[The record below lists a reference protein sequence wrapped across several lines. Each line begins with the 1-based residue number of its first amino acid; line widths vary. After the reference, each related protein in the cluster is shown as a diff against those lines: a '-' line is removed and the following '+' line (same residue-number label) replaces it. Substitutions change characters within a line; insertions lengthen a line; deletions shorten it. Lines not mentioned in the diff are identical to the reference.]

1 MPPEVAQLQDL
12 IDEADRI
19 VGFTGAGVST
29 ESGIPDFR
37 SAGGVWTRYDP
48 ATFEFSRFVSDPDV
62 RARSWQMRR
71 EFFATGARPNPA
83 HEAFAALEA
92 EGRSPGVITQNID
105 GLHQEAGS
113 TTVLELH
120 GTARDVM
127 CIGTRPEHGTPA
139 GCGWRADHD
148 WAMAQLE
155 AGTPDPRCPQCC
167 GLVKSATISF
177 GQVLE
182 PDVIDAAIA
191 LARSADLFI
200 TAGSSLQ
207 VQPAASLPYQALE
220 AGARLVIINDEPTPL
235 DRLAEL
241 VVRGRAGQVLGA
253 AVSS

>member
-1 MPPEVAQLQDL
+1 
-12 IDEADRI
+12 
-19 VGFTGAGVST
+19 
-29 ESGIPDFR
+29 
-37 SAGGVWTRYDP
+37 
-48 ATFEFSRFVSDPDV
+48 
-62 RARSWQMRR
+62 
-71 EFFATGARPNPA
+71 
-83 HEAFAALEA
+83 
-92 EGRSPGVITQNID
+92 
-105 GLHQEAGS
+105 
-113 TTVLELH
+113 
-120 GTARDVM
+120 
-127 CIGTRPEHGTPA
+127 
-139 GCGWRADHD
+139 RADHD

-155 AGTPDPRCPQCC
+155 AGTPDPRCPQCG